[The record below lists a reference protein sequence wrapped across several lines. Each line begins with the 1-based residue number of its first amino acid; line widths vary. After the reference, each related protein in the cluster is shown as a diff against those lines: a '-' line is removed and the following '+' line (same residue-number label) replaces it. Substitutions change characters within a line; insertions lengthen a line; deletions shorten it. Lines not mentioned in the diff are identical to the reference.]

1 MISQTLEESKKG
13 RLPGNSTEPPEN
25 VLGDRTKRRKI
36 DLRMRQ
42 LQTTSNRK
50 PANGLNIRTS
60 NYLIRREIWRQG
72 GLGLCNG
79 GTVSAGSQVPLCFS
93 SFCHPHHSTGFT
105 LEARP
110 LMANTWM
117 VQHPILIRPRLKDG
131 FSSPVSFLRRK
142 NLPENS
148 PAGFPGYA
156 WSELGCIASL

>member
-1 MISQTLEESKKG
+1 
-13 RLPGNSTEPPEN
+13 
-25 VLGDRTKRRKI
+25 
-36 DLRMRQ
+36 MRQ
-42 LQTTSNRK
+42 LETTSNRK
-50 PANGLNIRTS
+50 PENGLNIRTS
-60 NYLIRREIWRQG
+60 NYLIQREIWRQG
-72 GLGLCNG
+72 GLGLCSG

-117 VQHPILIRPRLKDG
+117 VQHPILIGPRLKDG

-156 WSELGCIASL
+156 WSELDCITSL